1 MYLRTVLRSKPRL
14 SAIARSGRPAA
25 QCSRTSTTFATRKL
39 LRPMATSLG
48 QEVTAWFQAAAW
60 SAGDELAEH
69 QVGELPE
76 QISRRLGELI
86 ERRHLAQNAVQ
97 RQTISGQ
104 LNTQQAGQVMG
115 NVYRTSTQ
123 RFLQD
128 VANSPDGVLP
138 KAISVPGAA
147 PSNT

>member
-39 LRPMATSLG
+39 LRPMAPSLG

-86 ERRHLAQNAVQ
+86 ERRHKLRREARFVVDVDQLDLLRRVRSVDPGQ
-97 RQTISGQ
+97 RVEGI
-104 LNTQQAGQVMG
+104 
-115 NVYRTSTQ
+115 
-123 RFLQD
+123 
-128 VANSPDGVLP
+128 
-138 KAISVPGAA
+138 
-147 PSNT
+147 